1 MAPNPPN
8 ARAHL
13 RFRVDRCSAPSGNL
27 SSIMKAATQ
36 LSLSLPFHGGRR
48 RGAGRKPQGPRSLV
62 SHRARP
68 RFEKPTPVLVTMRVD
83 RHVWNLRSRRCFR
96 AITACFE
103 TSLGRF
109 GLRLIE
115 FSVLGNHLHLIVE
128 ADDSE
133 SLSRGMQGLSV
144 RIAKA
149 LNRLMGARGRVFE
162 DHYHARLLRTPTELV
177 NGIAY
182 VLGNSAHPYGGGARG
197 APFSSANCDRE
208 LLLGKARSWLL
219 RVGWRRAARTTPEW
233 CRSYLAALPEAAHFV
248 LAA

>member
-1 MAPNPPN
+1 MS
-8 ARAHL
+8 
-13 RFRVDRCSAPSGNL
+13 DPSGNL
-27 SSIMKAATQ
+27 SSIMKPATQ
-36 LSLSLPFHGGRR
+36 LSLKLPSRGGRR
-48 RGAGRKPQGPRSLV
+48 RGAGRKPNGPRSLV

-68 RFEKPTPVLVTMRVD
+68 RFEKTTPVLVTMRVE
-83 RHVWNLRSRRCFR
+83 RHVWNLRSRRSFR
-96 AITACFE
+96 AIAACFE

-115 FSVLGNHLHLIVE
+115 FSMLGNHLHLIVE

-149 LNRLMGARGRVFE
+149 LNRVMGDRGRVFA

-182 VLGNSAHPYGGGARG
+182 VLGNSAHHYGGESGG
-197 APFSSANCDRE
+197 DPFSSATCDRE

-219 RVGWRRAARTTPEW
+219 RAGWRRAARTAPEW
-233 CRSYLAALPEAAHFV
+233 CRSYLAALSEAAHFG